1 MPLYEYVCEA
11 DGSVLELIRPMSEAD
26 KPVPDPEGKGRCFVR
41 KQISHLCRQGEGGSV
56 PLGIRS
62 GGGGCAWQAPRR
74 LWQPLTSPDGFHGNV
89 AQEFPCVCTFAHL

>member
-41 KQISHLCRQGEGGSV
+41 KLSTFAAKGEGGSV

-62 GGGGCAWQAPRR
+62 GGGGCACGKP
-74 LWQPLTSPDGFHGNV
+74 HGG
-89 AQEFPCVCTFAHL
+89 CGSH